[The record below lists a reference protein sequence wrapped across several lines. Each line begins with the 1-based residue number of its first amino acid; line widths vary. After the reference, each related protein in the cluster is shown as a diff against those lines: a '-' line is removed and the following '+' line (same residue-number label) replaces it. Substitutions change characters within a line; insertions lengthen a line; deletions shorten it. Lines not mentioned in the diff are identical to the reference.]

1 MCVIP
6 LLSPFQRAWRKQG
19 LRCILYVFLCFNEYY
34 PLHFQEQKSELS
46 PYTTLKPFCYGTS
59 GNISASKMW
68 KNVLNCIHED
78 FYFFFF
84 WKKQTLN
91 PAIIQI
97 WNSIQIFQLH
107 TKRDNKIPSQRD
119 TSGIYEIQF
128 GADLIYEQDKKLSYL
143 CLNKNRSKPTVPQW

>member
-1 MCVIP
+1 M
-6 LLSPFQRAWRKQG
+6 K
-19 LRCILYVFLCFNEYY
+19 
-34 PLHFQEQKSELS
+34 
-46 PYTTLKPFCYGTS
+46 TS
-59 GNISASKMW
+59 T
-68 KNVLNCIHED
+68 
-78 FYFFFF
+78 FFSFE
-84 WKKQTLN
+84 KKQTLN

-143 CLNKNRSKPTVPQW
+143 CLNRRTETSQQYLNGKCFKRQEDWNASKSALWMRAQ